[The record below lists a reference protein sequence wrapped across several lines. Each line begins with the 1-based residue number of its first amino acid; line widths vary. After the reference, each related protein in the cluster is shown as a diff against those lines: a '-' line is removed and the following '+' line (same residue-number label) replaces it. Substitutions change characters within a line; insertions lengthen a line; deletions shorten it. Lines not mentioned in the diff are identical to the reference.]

1 MEKVNPKRETIKV
14 KIDIHEKLGDFL
26 LNLIQLVV
34 GGIIF
39 STIMA
44 DKSISSS
51 VLYSSASFVV
61 IVLLIFA
68 VVMYRMSN
76 KNKK

>member
-1 MEKVNPKRETIKV
+1 MKE

-39 STIMA
+39 SAIMA
-44 DKSISSS
+44 DKSINSIM
-51 VLYSSASFVV
+51 LYSSASLAV
-61 IVLLIFA
+61 IILLISA
-68 VVMYRMSN
+68 VIMYRLSN
-76 KNKK
+76 KNKR

>member
-1 MEKVNPKRETIKV
+1 MEKVNPKRETMKV